1 MATNAIHVTARTLTP
16 FAYHSLMVQSGTA
29 TLPELIGDRAA
40 AFGLAAA
47 LGMTAARVALPQK
60 DYRSHLAAM
69 PWRTSVFTT
78 DDPQLLPPVTR
89 RLNLDAEAGIQAKVA
104 SVAKRGNLKDF
115 FHTQEVPPGQT
126 FTGAIFGMDGFDPFQ
141 EAGVAELVIRIGL
154 HRNGMVL
161 LKRSEDQAAP
171 VRLNAA
177 TAALFGRELP
187 VDRYCLH
194 SLQLTPLMD
203 LEAAAAE
210 VATWMGTAD
219 SAGDEKRGKG

>member
-1 MATNAIHVTARTLTP
+1 MAANAIHVTAQTLTP

-47 LGMTAARVALPQK
+47 LGMTAARVALPKK
-60 DYRSHLAAM
+60 DYRGHLAAM

-78 DDPQLLPPVTR
+78 QDPKLLPPVTR
-89 RLNLDAEAGIQAKVA
+89 RLNLDAEAGMQAKVA

-115 FHTQEVPPGQT
+115 FYTQEVPPGQT
-126 FTGAIFGMDGFDPFQ
+126 FTGAIFGLDGFDPFE
-141 EAGVAELVIRIGL
+141 EARKQDPLMEKTGKNELVIRIGL
-154 HRNGMVL
+154 HRNGMVRL
-161 LKRSEDQAAP
+161 TRSEDQTAP

-177 TAALFGRELP
+177 TAALFCRELP

-194 SLQLTPLMD
+194 SLQLTPEMD

-210 VATWMGTAD
+210 VLGWVDG
-219 SAGDEKRGKG
+219 